1 MERWIKGFWKGRK
14 PRSALRDKETPS
26 REQEM
31 ISVRVNSTLM
41 KQLLCARYGGE
52 RKVEKTDPAFKGFS
66 HQCWYCNP
74 SLSLLIAA
82 QYSILDSNTCDFHSP
97 NGYQGYPYLSAIIIL
112 VHGLLWTYV
121 QFLGNICLKMRRSNH
136 TLGLT
141 GGDTIVIQRDSIT
154 FLKNL
159 LKDYFT
165 SRWPAKVTE
174 IQSRKHFFKAP
185 AALLLQTKLNR
196 TFVEHLTSVPEG
208 SPYKLHS

>member
-121 QFLGNICLKMRRSNH
+121 QFLGNICLKMRFHFLGERFPDHPSTPDYLCKYHVFDFLDPLTMVVNH
-136 TLGLT
+136 
-141 GGDTIVIQRDSIT
+141 V
-154 FLKNL
+154 FMEMV
-159 LKDYFT
+159 
-165 SRWPAKVTE
+165 A
-174 IQSRKHFFKAP
+174 
-185 AALLLQTKLNR
+185 
-196 TFVEHLTSVPEG
+196 
-208 SPYKLHS
+208 

>member
-14 PRSALRDKETPS
+14 PPSALRDKETPS
-26 REQEM
+26 REQEI

-52 RKVEKTDPAFKGFS
+52 SKVEKTDPAFKGFS

-154 FLKNL
+154 FLKIPEDPVPLCCCN
-159 LKDYFT
+159 K
-165 SRWPAKVTE
+165 K
-174 IQSRKHFFKAP
+174 
-185 AALLLQTKLNR
+185 
-196 TFVEHLTSVPEG
+196 EH
-208 SPYKLHS
+208 